1 MFLAMKMK
9 TFKHDVCGVNDTKC
23 NETAC
28 MVNPQWHAEP
38 GAYMSWKAADFNGDG
53 IVDNADLEAFNACF
67 EISDFSGANA
77 HCESKDLDGS
87 GMVEMQDFGRFA
99 KAVGCDGTVCG
110 ELCLPKSEEAG
121 LCGVN
126 DASCA
131 ETVCRTDPA
140 TEKGETLKAE
150 LAN

>member
-9 TFKHDVCGVNDTKC
+9 TFKHDVCGVNDAKC
-23 NETAC
+23 
-28 MVNPQWHAEP
+28 
-38 GAYMSWKAADFNGDG
+38 KA
-53 IVDNADLEAFNACF
+53 
-67 EISDFSGANA
+67 
-77 HCESKDLDGS
+77 
-87 GMVEMQDFGRFA
+87 
-99 KAVGCDGTVCG
+99 TVCG